1 MKLLLWSSKICSET
15 FFIGINYYLSSG
27 SVVIAVIAD
36 EVRGQSIISGQSVGI
51 DCGRSTTVRT
61 EAHAKVQRD
70 IIRCREK
77 NNEKER

>member
-1 MKLLLWSSKICSET
+1 MKLLLRSSKICSET
-15 FFIGINYYLSSG
+15 FFSGINYLSSG